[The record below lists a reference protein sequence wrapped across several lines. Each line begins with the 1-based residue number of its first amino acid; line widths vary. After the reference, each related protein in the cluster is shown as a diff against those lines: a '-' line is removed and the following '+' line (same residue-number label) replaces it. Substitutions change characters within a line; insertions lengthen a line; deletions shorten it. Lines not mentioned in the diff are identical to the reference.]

1 MSRGLFFSDYEIEM
15 NFKRVGAPSPKQMWS
30 CLPVYLET
38 TIHCTLMPSLL
49 KRRHLDSAWHMAS
62 TFVTSISTGL
72 AQTLGIFEGT
82 TLALMEQT
90 FVYKAPTF
98 FGDTIHLKLIVDA
111 TRPSSKGGKGVVT
124 FRSEV
129 IKQDGTVVNEAQMG
143 GDVSRPLSSIIV
155 KRKSMGLFHSLNTQV
170 AQHIRL

>member
-1 MSRGLFFSDYEIEM
+1 MSRGLFFSEYEIGKEFQTGRRTITETDVVM
-15 NFKRVGAPSPKQMWS
+15 FAGLSGDYNPLHTDAVFAEQTPFGQRVAHGM
-30 CLPVYLET
+30 L
-38 TIHCTLMPSLL
+38 
-49 KRRHLDSAWHMAS
+49 
-62 TFVTSISTGL
+62 VTSISTGL

-98 FGDTIHLKLIVDA
+98 FGDTIFLKLIVDA

-129 IKQDGTVVNEAQMG
+129 TKQDGTVVNEGKWVVMFR
-143 GDVSRPLSSIIV
+143 DR
-155 KRKSMGLFHSLNTQV
+155 
-170 AQHIRL
+170 